1 MNDWD
6 YIEDNGSDEWLE
18 ANDTGADW
26 HAEELLVQSRWEEE
40 NDVETLLNN
49 DPGYHEWS
57 ANLDAEADYERHI
70 EGLAE
75 MEAERHKTSLAIE
88 AWDNDPRLGRRS

>member
-18 ANDTGADW
+18 ENDTGADLY
-26 HAEELLVQSRWEEE
+26 AQELIEQERWEEE
-40 NDVETLLNN
+40 NDVEALLNN
-49 DPGYHEWS
+49 DPGYHVWS

-75 MEAERHKTSLAIE
+75 MEAERHNTGLTIE
-88 AWDNDPRLGRRS
+88 AWDNDPRLGRGS